1 MFKGSNRKMFRKP
14 GMARRAIGILAS
26 SPEIMQAANRN
37 MPVRMAPGGLM
48 DRDLFQQAQERA
60 RYMLS
65 RPGVSYNMTEDEMVQ
80 GLYQSMLRQKQAA
93 GMNRTDQLRAT
104 ARNFVNR
111 IPITPTDTQPFELN
125 RDLGDRLPI
134 NEMGSE
140 QLETLRL
147 SLLEE
152 QKALRDRP
160 GGKRKDPLTRLSV
173 DEELKQ
179 VLEAQAN
186 LASDTQRDADLM
198 SKISQNFMPDGGIK
212 NVSDVDVEFKPSSV
226 SEDEDGDIV
235 ARSMKGTIRG
245 ANISRELQD
254 IGAMFKGLL
263 PDGDGDDGS
272 AKTNP
277 IERLFSPKTTNR
289 AEQLVARKE
298 RTLLQAL
305 SSGKG
310 IKNARAEYDRALK
323 GLEDARAG
331 VEAYDEGTK
340 ILETRRRDQIQNVL
354 DNYEDLPAD
363 LRTKLEAEL
372 QKIPDPN
379 QAVDRDDADR
389 DDADRDDTNRRDN
402 TNRRDGDGDGTSGD
416 GTSGDG
422 TSGSLLDEFT
432 KLLGDGMNIGLGD
445 GSAVKAAKEAL
456 ADMGEPPEL
465 AEQPDFW
472 NYVTRAGLAIA
483 AGKSDDPLA
492 NIAEGVL
499 MTFNQKAKDDKEF
512 RDAKFMRYLKTREQK
527 AKDLDILLTAE
538 NVDSLKASRVF
549 DSLSKAINAEAQ
561 RDAFKKD
568 RETIESLQDQ
578 GYGNFSGE
586 LASLTGADRYLQKQ
600 KIQEI
605 LATQAINAGDK
616 PIGRAFRPTAD
627 SDFYI
632 GVQDK
637 KGNISVRKAKP
648 EEYRMTINPQT

>member
-48 DRDLFQQAQERA
+48 DRDLFQQAQNQA
-60 RYMLS
+60 RFMLS
-65 RPGVSYNMTEDEMVQ
+65 RPGVSYNMSEDEMVQ
-80 GLYQSMLRQKQAA
+80 GIYQNLLKQKQTAS
-93 GMNRTDQLRAT
+93 MNRTDQLKAT

-186 LASDTQRDADLM
+186 LASDRQRDADLM

-212 NVSDVDVEFKPSSV
+212 DVSDVDVEFKPSSV

-263 PDGDGDDGS
+263 PDGDSDDGS

-323 GLEDARAG
+323 GLEDAKAG

-379 QAVDRDDADR
+379 QAAGGDDTARDDTARDDTARDDTARDDAD
-389 DDADRDDTNRRDN
+389 
-402 TNRRDGDGDGTSGD
+402 RRDGDGDGSD
-416 GTSGDG
+416 
-422 TSGSLLDEFT
+422 GSLFGEYRRLI
-432 KLLGDGMNIGLGD
+432 GDGMNIGLGD

-538 NVDSLKASRVF
+538 NVDSLKASRIF
-549 DSLSKAINAEAQ
+549 DSLSKAMNAEAQ

-568 RETIESLQDQ
+568 RETIASLQDQ

-605 LATQAINAGDK
+605 LATQAISTGDQ
-616 PIGRAFRPTAD
+616 PIGKVFRPTAD

-632 GVQDK
+632 AVQDK
-637 KGNISVRKAKP
+637 NNNITVRKAKP